1 MALNAIQT
9 SPGAPGLLTMNRG
22 NIGVLTG
29 VVSKAFNYSQIPAGG
44 GAGAVFPPVG
54 DVDLG
59 VTYGPTGADFSGTL
73 LQPAT
78 TDVANGISYGAG
90 GTEFTGTLIG
100 GGGDE
105 VSFSSSSN

>member
-1 MALNAIQT
+1 
-9 SPGAPGLLTMNRG
+9 MNRG